1 MGKSEPSKDKS
12 LYDEIDVQRIKGFID
27 RYKKLL
33 TAIGR
38 L

>member
-12 LYDEIDVQRIKGFID
+12 LYDKLEVRRIKGFID

-33 TAIGR
+33 SAIGR